1 VTFALHFGAR
11 RSQPGRYLAAADFD
25 NDGEINGVDL
35 AVLAANFGRSA
46 G

>member
-1 VTFALHFGAR
+1 MSFALHFGAR
-11 RSQPGRYLAAADFD
+11 RNQPGRYLATADFD

-35 AVLAANFGRSA
+35 ATLAANFGRSA